1 MQRHLVIGH
10 LGQIGAAIH
19 KYLGEHH
26 DVCGFDTKN
35 EQRPPQEIFDVL
47 HVCIPYNEKFK
58 STVTALQQ
66 NSLIKN
72 GITIIHSTVPVGTTD
87 EFANAV
93 HSPMRG
99 VHPNLYE
106 GLTTFVKFFGG
117 ERAQEAAKYFPTIAT
132 QITADA
138 KTTEAAKLWD
148 TTAYGLMIILEKEIH
163 KYCADNN
170 LDFNIVYTQFTNTY
184 NSGYTTLNMPHVA
197 RPVLTHRAGPIGGH
211 CVMPNLELLGGHIA
225 AFIKER
231 NQSHIESTMLTST
244 L

>member
-26 DVCGFDTKN
+26 EVCGFDAKN
-35 EQRPPQEIFDVL
+35 AQQPPQDIFDVL
-47 HVCIPYNEKFK
+47 HICIPFSESFHEA
-58 STVTALQQ
+58 VQQLQQ
-66 NSLIKN
+66 SHLITS
-72 GITIIHSTVPVGTTD
+72 GLTIIHSTIPVGTTD
-87 EFANAV
+87 ALTNAV

-106 GLTTFVKFFGG
+106 GLKTFTKFFGG
-117 ERAQEAAKYFPTIAT
+117 ERAQEAAKYFPDITT
-132 QITADA
+132 QITQHAA
-138 KTTEAAKLWD
+138 TTEAAKLWD

-163 KYCADNN
+163 AYCAQHN
-170 LDFNIVYTQFTNTY
+170 LDFAIVYTQFTESYNT
-184 NSGYTTLNMPHVA
+184 GYTTLNMPQVV
-197 RPVLTHRAGPIGGH
+197 RPVLTHKDGPIGGH

-231 NQSHIESTMLTST
+231 NQAHKEQAIFTTT
-244 L
+244 A